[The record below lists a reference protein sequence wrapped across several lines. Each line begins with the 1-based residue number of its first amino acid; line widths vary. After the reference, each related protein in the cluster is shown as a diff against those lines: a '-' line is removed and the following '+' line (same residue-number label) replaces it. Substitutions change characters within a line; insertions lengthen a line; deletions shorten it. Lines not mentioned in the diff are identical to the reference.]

1 MFFTLFGNFIAAYK
15 FTRSQLNHSF
25 LTTFWTQTFQR
36 FPRNSLRGSPDR
48 SRQKW
53 RFETQDFLAKSFLE
67 IHAFLYIIFPPAK
80 ISGGPE
86 MKVFKKSK
94 MYMKISPK
102 WKVPQNLNQ
111 YNWSMKVF
119 FMFFFEKVSWR
130 RQTIFG
136 SQEPPG
142 TFQEP
147 VILILSLS
155 KTAKIS
161 FFHYFL
167 TKIIVLRVAI
177 FLKKVFSDDIFWWK
191 CNSDNGMSVEC
202 KMMQG
207 LWKVWDLRM

>member
-1 MFFTLFGNFIAAYK
+1 M
-15 FTRSQLNHSF
+15 SV
-25 LTTFWTQTFQR
+25 
-36 FPRNSLRGSPDR
+36 RGSWAQIGKSSLLKPPK
-48 SRQKW
+48 SY
-53 RFETQDFLAKSFLE
+53 TKSFLE

-80 ISGGPE
+80 FLGGPE

-119 FMFFFEKVSWR
+119 FMLFLKKVSWR

-147 VILILSLS
+147 VTLILSLS

-177 FLKKVFSDDIFWWK
+177 FLKKKFFRWYFL
-191 CNSDNGMSVEC
+191 M
-202 KMMQG
+202 KM
-207 LWKVWDLRM
+207 